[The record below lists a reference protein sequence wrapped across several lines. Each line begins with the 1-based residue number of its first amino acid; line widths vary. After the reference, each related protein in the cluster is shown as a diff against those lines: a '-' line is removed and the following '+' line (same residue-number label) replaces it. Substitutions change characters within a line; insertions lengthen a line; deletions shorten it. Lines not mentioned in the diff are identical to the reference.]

1 MNGEND
7 RRGYLSAATVQAFL
21 REHWLLI
28 LILGIGIAVRLYEFG
43 SYPPGLE
50 QDEASTGYD
59 AFALLH
65 YGIDRHGFHNPVMLV
80 SWGSGQYALPG
91 YLAMPF
97 FLLFGFSV
105 ASLRAVNLVAGILS
119 IPAFYALV
127 RTTGDKLLALLAVF
141 LLAISPWHI
150 MISRWELDSNLLPA
164 LFLFAVLF
172 LRRARKSPLSFV
184 WAAVFFALTL
194 YAYGTAYLATPVF
207 LILAALALRW
217 HRPAAWKPVVQASA
231 VFTVMALPIAL
242 YVVINHFEL
251 SSIKTP
257 ALSIP
262 RLSGVPR
269 FEAISNLFGGG
280 PGVLDNLH
288 TFGRLLVTGDDK
300 LVLNS
305 VPGFGY
311 LYKFGLAFAILGLVV
326 TLSRRRFWLRE
337 TEFFFLA
344 WLAASVVVA
353 ATESVNINRINIVF
367 LPLVFFAAVGIRA
380 LAASQVL
387 LAAIVAYHCV
397 AFAQFTDAY
406 FGPSYRAQASAVSFE
421 HFGDAIN
428 LAASRTSGPLCITSR
443 VNEPYIYVLFYRRI
457 DPHLFLDT
465 VHYKNPGGQFE
476 HVSSFDRYTFGLDRC
491 DPATTKGYVADQSE
505 AGQINDARF
514 STQQIGR
521 YVVGLRR

>member
-1 MNGEND
+1 MNVEKD
-7 RRGYLSAATVQAFL
+7 RHGYLSAPTVQAFL
-21 REHWLLI
+21 REHWVLI
-28 LILGIGIAVRLYEFG
+28 VILGIGIAVRLYEFG

-65 YGIDRHGFHNPVMLV
+65 YGIDRHGFHNPVMFV

-91 YLAMPF
+91 YLAVPF

-119 IPAFYALV
+119 LPAFYALG

-172 LRRARKSPLSFV
+172 LRRARKSPRSFV

-207 LILAALALRW
+207 LLLAALALRW

-231 VFTVMALPIAL
+231 VFTVLALPIAL

-251 SSIKTP
+251 SSVKTR
-257 ALSIP
+257 ALSVP

-269 FEAISNLFGGG
+269 FQAISNVFGGG
-280 PGVLDNLH
+280 PGVLDNLQ

-367 LPLVFFAAVGIRA
+367 LPLVFFAAVGIRT

-387 LAAIVAYHCV
+387 LAAIVAYHCL
-397 AFAQFTDAY
+397 AFVQFTDAY
-406 FGPSYRAQASAVSFE
+406 FGESYRAQASAVSFE

-428 LAASRTSGPLCITSR
+428 RAARKTSGPLCITSR

-457 DPHLFLDT
+457 DPHLFLKT
-465 VHYKNPGGQFE
+465 VHYKNLGAEFE

-491 DPATTKGYVADQSE
+491 DPATTQGYVADQSE
-505 AGQINDARF
+505 AGQINESRF
-514 STQQIGR
+514 STRQIGT
-521 YVVGLRR
+521 YIVGLRR